1 MKAEIKSR
9 AARRKAAFMSFGDN
23 LRFLRTN
30 REMTQEE
37 LAERMAVSR
46 QTVSKWESDNAYPE
60 MEKLIALCELFSC
73 TMDALVRGD
82 LTTETQENKLEEA
95 PAVPQ
100 SEKTETARL
109 YDAHMNRF
117 SLAIAGAVGLILL
130 AVGALIFLCALFE
143 QNEIIS
149 GVIVAGFLLFLAIA
163 IAIFIFAGI
172 AHDTFLKNHPFM
184 DHIYTDDEIARYDRL
199 FPVLIAGAVAT
210 ILIGVATLIV
220 LCVIFSENALM
231 CTGAV
236 SIFFLFLTAAVP
248 VLVWAGIQK
257 DKYDI
262 ESYNREIEKE
272 RNPRH
277 ELGGKL
283 CGTVMLL
290 ATIAF
295 LLMGFLGNLWHPAWV
310 VFPIGGCLCGVI
322 SIFFPDKN

>member
-1 MKAEIKSR
+1 MI
-9 AARRKAAFMSFGDN
+9 FMSFGTN
-23 LRFLRTN
+23 LQFLRKKK
-30 REMTQEE
+30 EMTQEE

-82 LTTETQENKLEEA
+82 LTTEEEPPHPKVPAA
-95 PAVPQ
+95 PSP
-100 SEKTETARL
+100 EKTETAHL

-172 AHDTFLKNHPFM
+172 SHETFTKKHPVM
-184 DHIYTDDEIARYDRL
+184 ERIYTDDKIARYDRL
-199 FPVLIAGAVAT
+199 FSVLIAGAVAT

-277 ELGGKL
+277 ELGDKL